1 MKMLAFTA
9 GVSVGAIATVGAIV
23 GASLIGINKITKG
36 AVGDVFRD
44 ALGDLR
50 DAITD
55 KEGAR

>member
-36 AVGDVFRD
+36 AVGETLRD
-44 ALGDLR
+44 ACADLR
-50 DAITD
+50 DAMLD
-55 KEGAR
+55 KEKND